1 MFRQPMLPSF
11 SYSRLLIFVAV
22 PSLSNSLFMRGLYR
36 SNLLVWI
43 SYHDMIHGIVAGPSC
58 DVDKTK
64 HRFIPLDMSSE

>member
-1 MFRQPMLPSF
+1 MFRQLMLPSF

-22 PSLSNSLFMRGLYR
+22 PSLSNFLYLCGLYR

-43 SYHDMIHGIVAGPSC
+43 SCHDIIHGIVTGPSY

-64 HRFIPLDMSSE
+64 HLFHPPGHAL